1 MYILSRCMHAPR
13 VPTEPVR
20 RHAHGLANKTAF
32 TALLIS
38 CNALKLSSTTSA
50 LPRLRLSRL
59 PQRWLL
65 ARVLPPYH
73 TTKPLHAASPHLHN
87 WPGIYIYIYMA
98 AVLRQ
103 RLSVQASRLNHQSVP
118 PILCHTEQKFTKAN
132 IDRAVR
138 WLSIMGLKFHDANQQ
153 NTDTDSCEL
162 RLHGDFLVAG
172 WAKMTPRCCTHCV
185 LHFHDRKSSKVSP
198 RSWAGTRFCHA
209 ARRSAQTSHAL

>member
-87 WPGIYIYIYMA
+87 WPGIYIYHIYGCSVA
-98 AVLRQ
+98 PA
-103 RLSVQASRLNHQSVP
+103 SICPGVQAQSPISPPHTLPHRTEIYQGKHRSSSTVVIDHGAQVSRCQS
-118 PILCHTEQKFTKAN
+118 TKH
-132 IDRAVR
+132 RHR
-138 WLSIMGLKFHDANQQ
+138 QL
-153 NTDTDSCEL
+153 
-162 RLHGDFLVAG
+162 
-172 WAKMTPRCCTHCV
+172 
-185 LHFHDRKSSKVSP
+185 
-198 RSWAGTRFCHA
+198 
-209 ARRSAQTSHAL
+209 